1 MFFIEK
7 LDTTIV
13 EVLMITIFLCFQVAT
28 TLNVWT
34 GTYGVLTLDDG
45 EIYLD
50 ATNDLIPAPQVMF
63 VV

>member
-1 MFFIEK
+1 M
-7 LDTTIV
+7 LTS
-13 EVLMITIFLCFQVAT
+13 IFLYFQVAT

-34 GTYGVLTLDDG
+34 GTYGVLTLDGG